1 MTVALTQALVEIER
15 HVAAYGWDQ
24 QARLYALV
32 DTAELART
40 EPDLA
45 AQLGLSADRD
55 APIDTLTPIEQEEVP
70 ENVAIDEFLASIAW
84 PDAVLGCAL
93 VVERL
98 MLPPSAEATMP
109 AVGSDREIHEWV
121 ASHPQRQEV
130 RLAVGVLRDGSRE
143 SAVRLRDKDDDS
155 EVLSGA
161 DLVPGLAEAL
171 LATFGEGDEDGDR

>member
-1 MTVALTQALVEIER
+1 MTVALTQAVLEIER

-32 DTAELART
+32 DTSEFART

-45 AQLGLSADRD
+45 AQLGLSADHD

-70 ENVAIDEFLASIAW
+70 ENVAIDEFLAGIAW
-84 PDAVLGCAL
+84 PDAVLGCAI

-98 MLPPSAEATMP
+98 MLPPSAEANLP
-109 AVGSDREIHEWV
+109 SVGSEREIADWV
-121 ASHPQRQEV
+121 AAHPQRQEV

-155 EVLSGA
+155 EVLSGS
-161 DLVPGLAEAL
+161 DLVPGLTEAL
-171 LATFGEGDEDGDR
+171 LATFGDH

>member
-1 MTVALTQALVEIER
+1 MTVALTQAVLEIER
-15 HVAAYGWDQ
+15 HVSAYGWDQ
-24 QARLYALV
+24 PARLYALV

-45 AQLGLSADRD
+45 AQIGLSADRD

-70 ENVAIDEFLASIAW
+70 EHTPIDEFLASIAW
-84 PDAVLGCAL
+84 PDGVLGCAL

-98 MLPPSAEATMP
+98 MLPPQAEADLPT
-109 AVGSDREIHEWV
+109 VGSQREIHDWV
-121 ASHPQRQEV
+121 ATHPQRQEV
-130 RLAVGVLRDGSRE
+130 RLAVGVLRDGSRD

-161 DLVPGLAEAL
+161 DLVPGLVEAL
-171 LATFGEGDEDGDR
+171 LATFGDGDED

>member
-1 MTVALTQALVEIER
+1 MTVALTQAVLEIER
-15 HVAAYGWDQ
+15 HVSAYGWDQ

-32 DTAELART
+32 DTGELART

-45 AQLGLSADRD
+45 AQIGLSADRD

-70 ENVAIDEFLASIAW
+70 ENTPIDEFLASIAW
-84 PDAVLGCAL
+84 PDAVLGCAI

-98 MLPPSAEATMP
+98 MLPPQAEADLPT
-109 AVGSDREIHEWV
+109 VGSQREIHDWV
-121 ASHPQRQEV
+121 AAHPQRQEV

-161 DLVPGLAEAL
+161 DLVPGLTEAL
-171 LATFGEGDEDGDR
+171 LATFGDADDE